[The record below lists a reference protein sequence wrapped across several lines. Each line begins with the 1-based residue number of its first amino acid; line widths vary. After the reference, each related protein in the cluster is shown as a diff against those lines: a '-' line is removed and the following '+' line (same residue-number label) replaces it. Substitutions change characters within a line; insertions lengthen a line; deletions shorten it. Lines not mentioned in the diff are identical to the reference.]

1 MKLLLR
7 NYRSFVS
14 HVGSV
19 EKDIERLNT
28 KLALDE
34 LDTDE
39 FAVRSIIKSKERTR
53 TLEKFVNR
61 MLKVYQVICEQ
72 SQSEEDK
79 RRYQVVHH
87 MYISEE
93 KKTVA
98 EISEMQFVTERTVF
112 NDLKKA
118 YEELTV
124 LIFGVDGLRFQ

>member
-1 MKLLLR
+1 M
-7 NYRSFVS
+7 
-14 HVGSV
+14 GSV

-124 LIFGVDGLRFQ
+124 LIFWVDGLRFQ